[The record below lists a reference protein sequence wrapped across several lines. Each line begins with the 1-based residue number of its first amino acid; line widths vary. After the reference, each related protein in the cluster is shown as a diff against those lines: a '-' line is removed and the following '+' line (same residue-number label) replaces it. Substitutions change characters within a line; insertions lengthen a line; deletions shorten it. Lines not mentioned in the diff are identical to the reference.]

1 MTLHVRTFFEQ
12 KKMVSFQ
19 QNWAPATPE
28 FLLPEASRPPWLPA
42 LPSLPSPLALLSP
55 WPWPLQLRAEAPLHS
70 GQGGPNSVGW
80 LFQMMTYHEISFKH

>member
-1 MTLHVRTFFEQ
+1 
-12 KKMVSFQ
+12 MVSFQ

-28 FLLPEASRPPWLPA
+28 FLLPVASLPPWLPA

-70 GQGGPNSVGW
+70 GQGGPNSVRVVVSDDD
-80 LFQMMTYHEISFKH
+80 IS

>member
-28 FLLPEASRPPWLPA
+28 FLLPVASLPPWLPA

-70 GQGGPNSVGW
+70 GQGGPNSVRVVVSDDD
-80 LFQMMTYHEISFKH
+80 IS